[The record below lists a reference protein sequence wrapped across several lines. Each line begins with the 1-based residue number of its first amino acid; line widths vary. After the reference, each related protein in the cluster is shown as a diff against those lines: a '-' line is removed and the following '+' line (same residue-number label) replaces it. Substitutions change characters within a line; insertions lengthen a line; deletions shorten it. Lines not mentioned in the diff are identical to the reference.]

1 MKKLNKRAVCFGE
14 MLYDYLPSGK
24 YPGGAPMNVAVHMQQ
39 QGTDTQFISS
49 VGKDTDGEALQQYLK
64 ERGLS
69 TELIQTDADHPTGK
83 VIADVSQSDN
93 VKYDILQPVAWDFIR
108 PTEEAVQAVE
118 RADLLLY
125 GSLACR
131 HEVTRNTLHSLL
143 SQAKQTALDVNLR
156 APFYSPALIEEL
168 LKPANL
174 VKVNEEEFALLSEWY
189 LDGSTAETAMRKFMQ
204 KFDVSTLCI
213 TQGAKGAMLLYEEQL
228 YFQPSFPVNIAD
240 TVGSGDSFLAT
251 LLTGL
256 LQEKPPEDCLR
267 YACAVGAYVAT
278 QTGATPALDTA
289 AIEKILAHPS

>member
-1 MKKLNKRAVCFGE
+1 MKKSANRAVCFGE

-39 QGTDTQFISS
+39 QNLTTHFISS
-49 VGKDTDGEALQQYLK
+49 VGKDEDGKSLRQYLK

-69 TELIQTDADHPTGK
+69 TELIQTDTDHPTGK
-83 VIADVSQSDN
+83 VIADVTQSDD

-108 PTEEAVQAVE
+108 PTEEAIQAVLQ
-118 RADLLLY
+118 ADLLLY

-131 HEVTRNTLHSLL
+131 HEVTRNTLLSLL
-143 SQAKQTALDVNLR
+143 PRAKQTSFEVNLR
-156 APFYSPALIEEL
+156 AQHYSIELVKEL
-168 LKPANL
+168 LGQADL
-174 VKVNEEEFALLSEWY
+174 VKVNEEEFAQLSEWY
-189 LDGSTAETAMRKFMQ
+189 LDGSTNEAAMRKFMQ

-213 TQGAKGAMLLYEEQL
+213 TQGAEGAVLLYENQL
-228 YFQPSFPVNIAD
+228 YFQPSFPIEVAD

-256 LQEKPPEDCLR
+256 LQEKPPAETLR

-278 QTGATPALDTA
+278 QTGATPAMDTVT
-289 AIEKILAHPS
+289 IEKILSNPS